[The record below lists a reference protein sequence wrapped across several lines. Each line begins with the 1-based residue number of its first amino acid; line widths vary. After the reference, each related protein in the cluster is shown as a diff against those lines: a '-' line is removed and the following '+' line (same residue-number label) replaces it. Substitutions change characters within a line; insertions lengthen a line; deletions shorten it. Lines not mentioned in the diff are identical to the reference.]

1 MSRGSKTLSASLS
14 LWPEDWEKGS
24 LWAKEYE
31 TNLHHLPHFFFFDP
45 GPAPRRLQLQNSTVA
60 PLGAK
65 TLRQILYF
73 YPEES
78 GKRTV
83 VVWKMYIC
91 VWGGGESL
99 LFIFS
104 LSTLP
109 KANPDHAKLWG
120 SLTPREPCLSGQ
132 RTWKTGSC
140 SQSVRATLER
150 RELEEVSPFCVWAGI
165 NAELIPELPT
175 WGQTKQ
181 RSKGFQNWTDPGTA
195 AHTEGETE
203 LQNKVTWLTACSKK
217 QMITIFQ
224 RILTGPKSHNI
235 IIKMPSLESI
245 MACPTNNQKDVT
257 NSQG

>member
-45 GPAPRRLQLQNSTVA
+45 RPAPRRLQLQNSTVA

-120 SLTPREPCLSGQ
+120 SLNSERTLSFWPEDLENGLLQPECQGNPREA
-132 RTWKTGSC
+132 
-140 SQSVRATLER
+140 RAGR
-150 RELEEVSPFCVWAGI
+150 REPVLCMSWNKCRAHP
-165 NAELIPELPT
+165 
-175 WGQTKQ
+175 
-181 RSKGFQNWTDPGTA
+181 RA
-195 AHTEGETE
+195 AHVGADEAAQQRLSE
-203 LQNKVTWLTACSKK
+203 LNW
-217 QMITIFQ
+217 
-224 RILTGPKSHNI
+224 PWNH
-235 IIKMPSLESI
+235 
-245 MACPTNNQKDVT
+245 CPHRRWDRT
-257 NSQG
+257 SE